1 MNKERAG
8 KSRSKRRKSG
18 SKVKTTLKIIG
29 GVALVL
35 VLLFAGSRIP
45 SLIKT
50 RETLIDFGFK
60 DVGKL
65 VTQQWYGRMVEDSST
80 DRTIKD
86 LIHIPFTESRL
97 IFSIDVEVLAAIDF
111 AEIEYEMM
119 EEENKV
125 VISLPHA
132 EIYKAYEVQ
141 NSFKLYLES
150 ESIFNNISAEEQQ
163 AMKDKIV
170 DDAKEKALETGLLDN
185 ADANAKTLITNMV
198 RGNERTK
205 DYDVEFQYKE

>member
-163 AMKDKIV
+163 AMKDKTV

>member
-60 DVGKL
+60 NVGKL

>member
-1 MNKERAG
+1 
-8 KSRSKRRKSG
+8 
-18 SKVKTTLKIIG
+18 
-29 GVALVL
+29 
-35 VLLFAGSRIP
+35 
-45 SLIKT
+45 
-50 RETLIDFGFK
+50 
-60 DVGKL
+60 
-65 VTQQWYGRMVEDSST
+65 MVEDSST

>member
-163 AMKDKIV
+163 AIKDKIV

>member
-141 NSFKLYLES
+141 NSFKFYLES

>member
-141 NSFKLYLES
+141 NSFKFYLES

-170 DDAKEKALETGLLDN
+170 DDAKEKALETGLLYN

>member
-132 EIYKAYEVQ
+132 EIYKAYEFQ

>member
-170 DDAKEKALETGLLDN
+170 DDAKEKALETGLLYN